1 VTLQTIKNFEDRWVT
16 LRKMAA
22 AQLKDLKADQKTIA
36 KQIRQYK
43 VQKDVARLRGAI
55 AHSKQVE
62 RALAAT
68 TRFID
73 TKDRVVS
80 EASRR
85 GKLLKRALT

>member
-1 VTLQTIKNFEDRWVT
+1 MTLQSIKNFEERWAT
-16 LRKMAA
+16 LRKVAS
-22 AQLKDLKADQKTIA
+22 AQLKDLKADKKTIA
-36 KQIRQYK
+36 KQIRDYK
-43 VQKDVARLRGAI
+43 VNKDVARLRGAI

-73 TKDRVVS
+73 TKDKVVR

>member
-1 VTLQTIKNFEDRWVT
+1 MTLQTIRNFEERWVS
-16 LRKMAA
+16 LRKLAA
-22 AQLKDLKADQKTIA
+22 AQLKDLKADRKTVA

-43 VQKDVARLRGAI
+43 VAKDVARLRGAI

-68 TRFID
+68 TRFIE
-73 TKDRVVS
+73 TKDRVVK